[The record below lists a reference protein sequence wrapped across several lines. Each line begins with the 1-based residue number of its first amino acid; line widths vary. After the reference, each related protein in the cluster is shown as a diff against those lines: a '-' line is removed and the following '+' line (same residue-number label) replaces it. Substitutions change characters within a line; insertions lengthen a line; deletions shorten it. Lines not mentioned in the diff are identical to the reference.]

1 MSNEATL
8 LIGGSGFLGRQLNVT
23 LRDHGREVVSTGS
36 RDFDL
41 RVYNVPRTL
50 KEQRFSLI
58 IFLSAWTQA
67 GTFCDTQRG
76 EQWLV
81 NQAINTHALRF
92 WHEYQSQAKLVAF
105 GTSASY
111 DENLGFEEKSY
122 LEGLPSDE
130 YAAYAWSKRSLL
142 VGLQSLAKQFGY
154 NYLYLVPSTLVGPG
168 YHLDGRQLHFIYD
181 IVRKCL
187 RSQLDGG
194 DVILWG
200 DGHQRRELVDV
211 RDAAEWILELAE
223 TVSDQTVNLG
233 AGKDYS
239 IRELTKMVCKIMDL
253 PPERLKFDE
262 TAFVGMRTKILDT
275 SRLSTMLPRR
285 RQTLIK
291 DTLNCVISW
300 ARETN
305 LANYSPRFD

>member
-1 MSNEATL
+1 MKNAL
-8 LIGGSGFLGRQLNVT
+8 LLGGTSFLGGHLAAALRQ
-23 LRDHGREVVSTGS
+23 RDWEVVSTGS

-41 RVYNVPRTL
+41 RNYDVPETL
-50 KEQRFSLI
+50 KSPKFSLI
-58 IFLSAWTQA
+58 VLLSAWTQA
-67 GTFCDTQRG
+67 GTFCDTHRG
-76 EQWLV
+76 EQWLI
-81 NQAINTHALRF
+81 NQGINTNALRY
-92 WHEYQSQAKLVAF
+92 WHEYQPQAKLVAF
-105 GTSASY
+105 GTSVSY
-111 DENLGFEEKSY
+111 DETLGFREETY
-122 LEGLPSDE
+122 LEGVPHDK

-154 NYLYLVPSTLVGPG
+154 QYLYLIPSTLVGPN

-223 TVSDQTVNLG
+223 TVSDPIVNLG

-239 IRELTKMVCKIMDL
+239 IRELAGMVCKIIDL

-262 TAFVGMRTKILDT
+262 TAFVGVRAKILDI
-275 SRLSTMLPRR
+275 SRLNILLPHR
-285 RQTLIK
+285 RQTPVEE
-291 DTLNCVISW
+291 TLGSVIEW
-300 ARETN
+300 AKEKGLLQN
-305 LANYSPRFD
+305 LASTVN

>member
-1 MSNEATL
+1 MKAL
-8 LIGGSGFLGRQLNVT
+8 LIGGSGFLGRHLAASLQQ
-23 LRDHGREVVSTGS
+23 RGWEVVSTS
-36 RDFDL
+36 SEDFDL
-41 RVYNVPRTL
+41 RAYAVPQKLSET
-50 KEQRFSLI
+50 KFSLVVL
-58 IFLSAWTQA
+58 LSAWTQA

-81 NQAINTHALRF
+81 NQAINSNALRY
-92 WHEYQSQAKLVAF
+92 WHEHQPQAKLVAF
-105 GTSASY
+105 GTSVSY
-111 DENLGFEEKSY
+111 DETLGFREETY
-122 LEGLPSDE
+122 LQGIPHDK

-142 VGLQSLAKQFGY
+142 IGLQSLAKQFGY
-154 NYLYLVPSTLVGPG
+154 QYLYLVPSTLVGPD

-223 TVSDQTVNLG
+223 TVSGQIVNLG

-239 IRELTKMVCKIMDL
+239 IRELAEMVCKILEM
-253 PPERLKFDE
+253 PSERLKFDE
-262 TAFVGMRTKILDT
+262 TAFVGVRAKVLDT
-275 SRLSTMLPRR
+275 NHLNTLLPHR
-285 RQTLIK
+285 RQTSIE
-291 DTLNCVISW
+291 DTLKSMIAW
-300 ARETN
+300 ARDTN
-305 LANYSPRFD
+305 LADYNLRVN